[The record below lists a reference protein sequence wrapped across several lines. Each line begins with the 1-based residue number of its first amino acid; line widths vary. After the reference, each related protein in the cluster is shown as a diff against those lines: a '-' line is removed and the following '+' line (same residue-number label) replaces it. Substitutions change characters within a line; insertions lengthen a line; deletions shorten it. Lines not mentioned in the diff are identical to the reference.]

1 MNWGGIMKVSSFR
14 IFNKSKKAMSS
25 KEFGIDFFVNESDLF
40 AIFCVVKTGVEIGR
54 DKTVPLLAKINMS
67 KNTGVSKIEYIDD
80 KNISLAIKNK
90 IMDMIAAYIKK
101 EILKK

>member
-1 MNWGGIMKVSSFR
+1 MKVSSPR

-54 DKTVPLLAKINMS
+54 VDYSPSFRAGRSHKVKS
-67 KNTGVSKIEYIDD
+67 
-80 KNISLAIKNK
+80 
-90 IMDMIAAYIKK
+90 
-101 EILKK
+101 